1 VLPAAQFLAA
11 TCCATGYECSWKV
24 QRGRPR
30 HWKYR
35 AIEQF
40 KHAAEMIPE
49 SAIPYLGL
57 GSLCIDLGEKESAY
71 RYYRK
76 AAARESVDAVTNL
89 KRMETRK

>member
-1 VLPAAQFLAA
+1 
-11 TCCATGYECSWKV
+11 
-24 QRGRPR
+24 
-30 HWKYR
+30 
-35 AIEQF
+35 
-40 KHAAEMIPE
+40 MIPE